1 MKKDGFRS
9 GFVSF
14 VGRPNT
20 GKSSLTNALVG
31 KKVAITSPKPQTTRN
46 AIRGIV
52 QSPKGQLVVVDT
64 PGLHRP
70 KTLLGQRLNSVT
82 EKVLADVDVIA
93 LCVPA
98 DERVGPGDRRIVRE
112 LLKQPL
118 ARLLAIVTKT
128 DLASK
133 GAIAER
139 LVEVDQL
146 ANWESLV
153 PVSSVTG
160 DQLEVLLGQLLA
172 LIPEGPPLYPSET
185 VFDQTIEFHVAE
197 LIRESALAELKEEV
211 PHSIAVTVDE
221 IAQRADGLQKVFASL
236 WVERA
241 SQKGIIIGKGGS
253 RLREIGSKARTQIE
267 ELLGHKIYLAVQ
279 IKVAKEWQRDP
290 KQINKL
296 GL

>member
-1 MKKDGFRS
+1 M
-9 GFVSF
+9 SF

-31 KKVAITSPKPQTTRN
+31 TKVAITSPKPQTTRN

-52 QSPKGQLVVVDT
+52 QSPQGQLVVVDT

-82 EKVLADVDVIA
+82 EEVLADVDVIA
-93 LCVPA
+93 LCIPA

-112 LLKQPL
+112 LSKQPL
-118 ARLLAIVTKT
+118 ARLLAIITKT
-128 DLASK
+128 DVASK
-133 GAIAER
+133 GAVAER

-160 DQLEVLLGQLLA
+160 YQLEVLLDQLFA
-172 LIPEGPPLYPSET
+172 LLPEGPPLYPSET
-185 VFDQTIEFHVAE
+185 VVDQTIEWRVAE
-197 LIRESALAELKEEV
+197 LIRESALAEIKEEV
-211 PHSIAVTVDE
+211 PHSVAVTVDE
-221 IAQRADGLQKVFASL
+221 IAQSADGLQKVFASL
-236 WVERA
+236 WVERD
-241 SQKGIIIGKGGS
+241 SQKGIIIGKGGL
-253 RLREIGSKARTQIE
+253 RLREIGSRARAQIE
-267 ELLGHKIYLAVQ
+267 ELLGDKIYLSVQ
-279 IKVAKEWQRDP
+279 IKVAKQWQRDP
-290 KQINKL
+290 KQIHKL